1 MRPTHPTLPP
11 TRRSQSGVV
20 LFIALI
26 VLVAMTMTGIAIMRS
41 VGSGVLVSANLAFK
55 QTTTAG
61 AERGI
66 EAAKTWLLSKST
78 AALTNDDVGAGYYSA
93 WGSFD
98 PTTYDWTSG
107 TVSLPPDGAGT
118 TVTYIVHRLCQSPN
132 TTVNA
137 SGQQCVM
144 KSVTT
149 SSAGA
154 GGSTGGVAY
163 GSVNLKTTVSPYYR
177 VTVRSSGPKNTV
189 SFVQVIYD

>member
-1 MRPTHPTLPP
+1 MRARSPTLRPM
-11 TRRSQSGVV
+11 RGSQSGVV

-26 VLVAMTMTGIAIMRS
+26 VLVAMTFTGIAIMRS
-41 VGSGVLVSANLAFK
+41 VGTGVLVSANLAFK

-66 EAAKTWLLSKST
+66 ESAKTWLLGKTT
-78 AALTNDDVGAGYYSA
+78 ASLKDDDVGGGYYSA

-98 PTTYDWTSG
+98 PMTYDWSSG
-107 TVSLPPDGAGT
+107 TVTLPADGAGT
-118 TVTYIVHRLCQSPN
+118 SVTYIIHRLCVMPN
-132 TTVNA
+132 ATVNA
-137 SGQQCVM
+137 SGQHCVM

-163 GSVNLKTTVSPYYR
+163 GSVNLTTTVSPYYR

-189 SFVQVIYD
+189 SYVQVIYD